1 MFLTLLFFVTSLSPV
16 NATVYQGFQSYNDSI
31 KKYKLT
37 NPQKALDFAFEALDA
52 SFYASSSPELS
63 GVYAHV
69 GEILNERGL
78 HAAALSY
85 FQISLETFETIPV
98 SERNLKKVNKPP
110 WVLVNI
116 ANIYFSS
123 PINDYN
129 KSKEYNLEAQENFLL
144 YENERDKQNGLNTVR
159 GNLALIAIVNDNYDL
174 ALSYYLK
181 TFESRKILDK
191 KEDLLY
197 SYSQLINI
205 NLRTGNFFKANEFLK
220 TADNLYKTLVSEKNF
235 DTGSYIQRN
244 YGYIYSLY
252 GGYYQSVKK
261 YKRAIENLNKAKL
274 ILIKF
279 PNEIPSITTRLAEC
293 YLGLNDLSK
302 AKEIT
307 IENLKTNNLSP
318 IEKKYNYK
326 VLEKIYKSQN
336 LNRELISIKDSI
348 IQLTGFANTNKIIA
362 NFNKLETQI
371 LLSEKQSEL
380 NQNKIRYNTYLFIF
394 IIGTTILFFSLI
406 SIRINYNYQKERNI
420 RLEAEQQVIEVEL
433 ENKQIELVNKTN
445 FIAQRNEY
453 LEKLRGTLDKNEK
466 DNNSESNISGKIK
479 NDINRIIGSE
489 KVFKDFENHFNK
501 VYPDFFKEML
511 ARFGKLSNT
520 DLRLSAYIKMNQ
532 SNSQIAQITGA
543 SIRTVES
550 QRYRLSKKLDLSKED
565 DLNSIIISL

>member
-1 MFLTLLFFVTSLSPV
+1 MFLTLLFFFTSLSPV
-16 NATVYQGFQSYNDSI
+16 NVAANTDFQSFNDSI
-31 KKYKLT
+31 RKYKLT

-52 SFYASSSPELS
+52 SYYGSSSPGLS
-63 GVYAHV
+63 GVYAHI

-123 PINDYN
+123 PIKDYK

-144 YENERDKQNGLNTVR
+144 YENEGKKQNGLNTVR
-159 GNLALIAIVNDNYDL
+159 GNLALIAIVNKNYDL
-174 ALSYYLK
+174 ALKYYLK

-205 NLRTGNFFKANEFLK
+205 HLRTGNFFKANEFLK
-220 TADNLYKTLVSEKNF
+220 TADNLYETLVSEKSF
-235 DTGSYIQRN
+235 DNGSYIQRN
-244 YGYIYSLY
+244 YGYIYALY
-252 GGYYQSVKK
+252 GAYYQSVKE

-293 YLGLNDLSK
+293 YIGLNDLSK
-302 AKEIT
+302 AKEIA
-307 IENLKTNNLSP
+307 IENLKVNNLSP

-336 LNRELISIKDSI
+336 LNRELINIKDSI
-348 IQLTGFANTNKIIA
+348 IKLAGFANTNKIIA

-394 IIGTTILFFSLI
+394 IIGTTILFFSLV

-420 RLEAEQQVIEVEL
+420 RLEAVQQVIEVEL
-433 ENKQIELVNKTN
+433 ENKQIELVYKTN

-453 LEKLRGTLDKNEK
+453 LEKLRGSIDKEEK
-466 DNNSESNISGKIK
+466 DTSESKISRKIK

-489 KVFKDFENHFNK
+489 KVFEDFENQFNK
-501 VYPDFFKEML
+501 VNPDFFKDML
-511 ARFGKLSNT
+511 SRFGKLSNT

-550 QRYRLSKKLDLSKED
+550 QRYRLSKKLDLTKED
-565 DLNSIIISL
+565 DLNSLIISL